1 MTHRSPN
8 PGAAGGIA
16 SAAVALPEHRYE
28 QDVIAGALQ
37 SFWGTKL
44 HNGAALRRLHARAG
58 VSARHLALPIE
69 QYPRLTS
76 WGEANDQWIGLAQE
90 LGERAITTALTRAG
104 LAPGDLSALFFTS
117 ITGISSPSIDA
128 RLVNVM
134 GLAPSIKRVPIFGLG
149 CVAGAAAL
157 ARAAD
162 YVRAFP
168 NEVAAV
174 LAVEICSLTIQ
185 RDDVSMANL
194 ISSGLF
200 GDGAGAVLVA
210 GSEVSAAGPA
220 VLATRSVFYPNS
232 EHVMGWEV
240 SEGGFKIVLS
250 AELPSFVRTHLGG
263 DVDAFLAECGLTRG
277 DIGSWVLHTGGPKV
291 LDAIAAALDLPD
303 DALAASWDCLREM
316 GNLSSASVIAVLD
329 TVMRDRRPPPGTYGL
344 LAAMG
349 PGFCSEYVL
358 LRW

>member
-1 MTHRSPN
+1 MI
-8 PGAAGGIA
+8 GIA

-28 QDVIAGALQ
+28 QDAIVGELQ

-44 HNGAALRRLHARAG
+44 PSEAALRRLHARAG
-58 VSARHLALPIE
+58 VSARHLALPLE
-69 QYPRLTS
+69 AYARLTS
-76 WGEANDQWIGLAQE
+76 WGEANDQWIALAQE
-90 LGERAITTALTRAG
+90 LGERALSSALTRAG
-104 LAPGDLSALFFTS
+104 LAPRDLGALFFTS
-117 ITGISSPSIDA
+117 ITGIASPSIDA
-128 RLVNVM
+128 RLVNRM
-134 GLAPSIKRVPIFGLG
+134 GLATTIKRIPIFGLG

-200 GDGAGAVLVA
+200 GDGAGAVLIA
-210 GSEVSAAGPA
+210 GSQVRAAGPA

-232 EHVMGWEV
+232 EHVMGWQI
-240 SEGGFKIVLS
+240 SESGFKIVLS
-250 AELPSFVRTHLGG
+250 AELPRFVRTHLGA
-263 DVDAFLAECGLTRG
+263 DVDAFLAEGGLTRG
-277 DIGSWVLHTGGPKV
+277 DIGSWVLHTGGPKI
-291 LDAIAAALDLPD
+291 LEALAAALDLPD

-329 TVMRDRRPPPGTYGL
+329 TVMRDRRPPTGTYGL
-344 LAAMG
+344 LGAMG
-349 PGFCSEYVL
+349 PGFCSEFVL

>member
-1 MTHRSPN
+1 MSQ
-8 PGAAGGIA
+8 IA
-16 SAAVALPEHRYE
+16 STATALPTRRYE
-28 QDVIAGALQ
+28 QDAIVGELER
-37 SFWGTKL
+37 FWGPKL
-44 HNGAALRRLHARAG
+44 HSGAALRRLHAHAG
-58 VSARHLALPIE
+58 VAARHLALPIDE
-69 QYPRLTS
+69 YARLRS
-76 WGEANDQWIGLAQE
+76 WGEANDCWIELAQE
-90 LGERAITTALTRAG
+90 LGERALTSALTQAG
-104 LAPGDLSALFFTS
+104 LAPTDLGALFFTS

-128 RLVNVM
+128 RLINRM
-134 GLAPSIKRVPIFGLG
+134 GLATSIKRVPIFGLG

-168 NEVAAV
+168 REVAAV

-194 ISSGLF
+194 VSSALF
-200 GDGAGAVLVA
+200 GDGAAAVLVA
-210 GSEVSAAGPA
+210 GAEVRAAGPEI
-220 VLATRSVFYPNS
+220 LATRSVFYPDS
-232 EHVMGWEV
+232 EDVMGWEI
-240 SEGGFKIVLS
+240 SENGFKIVLS
-250 AELPSFVRTHLGG
+250 AELTRFVRAHLGG
-263 DVDAFLAECGLTRG
+263 DVDAFLAEAGLTRG

-291 LDAIAAALDLPD
+291 LEAMAAALDLPD

-344 LAAMG
+344 LGAMG
-349 PGFCSEYVL
+349 PGFCSELLL